1 MDSNDIKD
9 VENAA
14 KENYK
19 ESEPWP
25 DDDIWHSYTY
35 QILQEHIQ
43 GYINELKFK
52 KTQVVLN
59 AGCGKT
65 TYKTCATIIYMD
77 IIEEYINLFENYLVG
92 SIEKIP
98 LQDCSIDCVIC
109 VGSVINYV
117 DIQKAMSEFSR
128 ILKPNGILI
137 LEYERSNSAEFLF
150 TKKYAK
156 TVFMQTYKYN
166 NQTHYL
172 WMYDENFV
180 LQLAEFYKFS
190 CKKKYRFHSLSS
202 LFYRFGLSEKKAAKY
217 SKFDDWLQPF
227 SYLFAHNEIFIF
239 GKNVLS

>member
-9 VENAA
+9 VENTA

-19 ESEPWP
+19 KSEPWP
-25 DDDIWHSYTY
+25 DDDVWHSYTY
-35 QILQEHIQ
+35 KILHKQIQDYIDELQ
-43 GYINELKFK
+43 FK
-52 KTQVVLN
+52 NTQVILN

-65 TYKTCATIIYMD
+65 TYKTCATIIHMD
-77 IIEEYINLFENYLVG
+77 IIEEYVNLFENYLVG

-98 LQDCSIDCVIC
+98 LQDCAVDCVIC

-117 DIQKAMSEFSR
+117 DIQKAISEFSR
-128 ILKPNGILI
+128 TLKPNGILI

-156 TVFMQTYKYN
+156 TVFMQTYQYN
-166 NQTHYL
+166 SQTHYL
-172 WMYDENFV
+172 WMYDEKFV
-180 LQLAEFYKFS
+180 IQLAEFYKFS

-227 SYLFAHNEIFIF
+227 SYFFAHNEIFIF
-239 GKNVLS
+239 EKDVLL